1 MTNITTTTTTTTTTK
16 VDEFLINQGELSSS
30 QSVGDFIT
38 DVRFLPYLRSK
49 EIKIYVTGL
58 KPDTR
63 HYFFFDDTNIN
74 AHVAPGKVYDSNN
87 PTRSIER
94 SGTFG
99 SEVRTDSNGILV
111 ATFLIPENTF
121 YVGSNTL
128 QVCDVSNLS
137 NVNVTSSKAKSVYK
151 GFNFSVEKQQLTI
164 ATREPEFSV
173 DSSTTVNVNRV
184 VTTTSGRTG
193 SRNGKPF

>member
-1 MTNITTTTTTTTTTK
+1 MTNYNTTTTTTTTTT
-16 VDEFLINQGELSSS
+16 VNDFLVNQGELSSS
-30 QSVGDFIT
+30 QSVGDFIA

-63 HYFFFDDTNIN
+63 HYFFFDDTDVNT
-74 AHVAPGKVYDSNN
+74 HVASGKVYDSNN

-94 SGTFG
+94 SGAFG
-99 SEVRTDSNGILV
+99 SEVRTDSDGILV

-137 NVNVTSSKAKSVYK
+137 DVNLTSSKAKSVYR
-151 GFNFSVEKQQLTI
+151 GFNYSVEKQQLTI

-184 VTTTSGRTG
+184 VTTFGGDG